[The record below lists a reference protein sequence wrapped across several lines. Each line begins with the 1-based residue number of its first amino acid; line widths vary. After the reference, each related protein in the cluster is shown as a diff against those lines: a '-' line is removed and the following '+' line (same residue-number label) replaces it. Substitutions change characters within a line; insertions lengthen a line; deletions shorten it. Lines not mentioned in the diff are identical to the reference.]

1 MDRGDRRVDRA
12 KALAFA
18 ALAALCTA
26 CGTVSD
32 PAAFVA
38 TVQDRYDTLPCKEVS
53 NQRAGYIGREK
64 ELTELAAKAEA
75 SPGGFIV
82 SYSAYRSELAQVR
95 GHIAAANRSLQKNG
109 CDPPK

>member
-1 MDRGDRRVDRA
+1 MARARG
-12 KALAFA
+12 LAFA
-18 ALAALCTA
+18 LVLAALCAA

-32 PAAFVA
+32 PAAFAV
-38 TVQDRYDTLPCKEVS
+38 TVQDKYDTLPCKEVT
-53 NQRAGYIGREK
+53 NQRTNLVNREK
-64 ELTELAAKAEA
+64 ELAGLAAKAEA

-95 GHIAAANRSLQKNG
+95 GQIAAANRSLQKNG